1 MAKRRDLINVPRTIE
16 WNKKPNRKYF
26 LKYLIEKNNFT
37 TMAEIGVRDGRTTFY
52 LLDKISEKGIDSLTP
67 EEKKFLDD
75 QGRD

>member
-1 MAKRRDLINVPRTIE
+1 MENLFKDFNNTLA
-16 WNKKPNRKYF
+16 
-26 LKYLIEKNNFT
+26 EKNV
-37 TMAEIGVRDGRTTFY
+37 EYDVDY